1 MKILRPAISP
11 FASMAQRASLVAIV
25 STLCAAS
32 SFAAPV
38 HLRVDQRVDPL
49 GIDSAAPTL
58 SWQSD
63 SAAHNWTQSAYQ
75 ILVASSPAALHAG
88 HADVWDSGKKL
99 SSESVNVTYAGPAL
113 KSHQR
118 CYWAVRTWDGQGK
131 EERSSEAAW
140 WEMGLL
146 QTSDW
151 QAQWI
156 RRSDDEEKAVLKKIS
171 WIWLQDGDAE
181 RVPQAAE
188 AEFRYNL
195 NLAKLPGSATLHVLA
210 GGIFTTQVNGVVTG
224 HKDQWGS
231 FDRED
236 IRDQLHVGDNQIVI
250 HLETPKSNEA
260 NKTYRAALATALQL
274 TDGAGKTSWIES
286 GEGWEAR
293 SIKPVETKE
302 WAPAKQLGALADL
315 HFGVFTDRESPAAPP
330 DRIDSS
336 TALFRKQFTPSRKV
350 VSARLYIT
358 ALGSYEAF
366 LNGKPVSDFKLT
378 PGFTDY
384 RKRVLY
390 QTYDVTPLLVSGH
403 NTIATVLGAGWHGSP
418 LLWSGSHLFPGPDR
432 LRAQLELNFS
442 DGTHQVI
449 ATDSSWQTAASPIVS
464 SEIYGGEAY
473 DARLAVKGWNTSTS
487 PGTASWVPV
496 VVDDA
501 NTNILVTAQP
511 DRPVKPAETIA
522 PINVTMVG
530 SGKSQDAVFDMGQN
544 MVGVVT
550 LHVHGARGTTVKLRF
565 AERLNPDGTVYTEN
579 LRDADATDYYTLSGD
594 GDETWTPDFTFH
606 GFRYVQMSGYNGK
619 PPLSTI
625 VGHVLNSLPASPAIR
640 FESSSELLNKMSQ
653 LGLWGQRGNFLSI
666 PTDCPQRDER
676 MGWMGDAGAFWRT
689 GSYNFDIDAFSHKFM
704 LDVTDAQDSKGAFS
718 NISPDLLEGKQDHP
732 GAPGW
737 GDAGV
742 LVPFAT
748 WLQYGD
754 ASLIEKDWP
763 DMERWM
769 DFILRTNPNYIRE
782 KKLGDNFADWLAPD
796 PRTPSDLVATAYWAI
811 IARQMQTMAVALGRT
826 ADAEKYAALLSHIQS
841 AYQQKY
847 VHADGSVEGDTQTS
861 YVLTLYTGFAPKE
874 LEKSM
879 TDRLVRDIEAHHTHL
894 TTGFLGTPFLLS
906 VLEAQGRT
914 DVAYSLLL
922 TTTYPSWG
930 YMVDKGATTW
940 WERWNGDTGDP
951 AMNSY
956 NHYAFGSVMAWVFRR
971 VSGIDADPA
980 KPGFQHI
987 LISPHVEPGL
997 SHTHTEYDSVY
1008 GTIMTD
1014 WTKDANGQL
1023 QLSVNVPANTTATIS
1038 LPATSTSVVKQDGA
1052 QVTIPYKDG
1061 SMMREIGSGSYKFSI
1076 ESH

>member
-195 NLAKLPGSATLHVLA
+195 NLAKLPDSTTLHVLA

-350 VSARLYIT
+350 VSARLYVT

-366 LNGKPVSDFKLT
+366 LTTESAFCTRPTTSRRFSCQG
-378 PGFTDY
+378 
-384 RKRVLY
+384 
-390 QTYDVTPLLVSGH
+390 
-403 NTIATVLGAGWHGSP
+403 TIQSLP
-418 LLWSGSHLFPGPDR
+418 
-432 LRAQLELNFS
+432 
-442 DGTHQVI
+442 
-449 ATDSSWQTAASPIVS
+449 S
-464 SEIYGGEAY
+464 SE
-473 DARLAVKGWNTSTS
+473 
-487 PGTASWVPV
+487 PV
-496 VVDDA
+496 
-501 NTNILVTAQP
+501 
-511 DRPVKPAETIA
+511 
-522 PINVTMVG
+522 
-530 SGKSQDAVFDMGQN
+530 
-544 MVGVVT
+544 
-550 LHVHGARGTTVKLRF
+550 
-565 AERLNPDGTVYTEN
+565 GTVVRCSGRAHIYFPVPI
-579 LRDADATDYYTLSGD
+579 AYALS
-594 GDETWTPDFTFH
+594 W
-606 GFRYVQMSGYNGK
+606 S
-619 PPLSTI
+619 
-625 VGHVLNSLPASPAIR
+625 
-640 FESSSELLNKMSQ
+640 
-653 LGLWGQRGNFLSI
+653 
-666 PTDCPQRDER
+666 
-676 MGWMGDAGAFWRT
+676 
-689 GSYNFDIDAFSHKFM
+689 
-704 LDVTDAQDSKGAFS
+704 
-718 NISPDLLEGKQDHP
+718 
-732 GAPGW
+732 
-737 GDAGV
+737 
-742 LVPFAT
+742 
-748 WLQYGD
+748 
-754 ASLIEKDWP
+754 
-763 DMERWM
+763 
-769 DFILRTNPNYIRE
+769 
-782 KKLGDNFADWLAPD
+782 
-796 PRTPSDLVATAYWAI
+796 
-811 IARQMQTMAVALGRT
+811 
-826 ADAEKYAALLSHIQS
+826 
-841 AYQQKY
+841 
-847 VHADGSVEGDTQTS
+847 
-861 YVLTLYTGFAPKE
+861 
-874 LEKSM
+874 
-879 TDRLVRDIEAHHTHL
+879 
-894 TTGFLGTPFLLS
+894 
-906 VLEAQGRT
+906 
-914 DVAYSLLL
+914 
-922 TTTYPSWG
+922 
-930 YMVDKGATTW
+930 
-940 WERWNGDTGDP
+940 
-951 AMNSY
+951 
-956 NHYAFGSVMAWVFRR
+956 
-971 VSGIDADPA
+971 
-980 KPGFQHI
+980 
-987 LISPHVEPGL
+987 
-997 SHTHTEYDSVY
+997 
-1008 GTIMTD
+1008 
-1014 WTKDANGQL
+1014 
-1023 QLSVNVPANTTATIS
+1023 
-1038 LPATSTSVVKQDGA
+1038 
-1052 QVTIPYKDG
+1052 
-1061 SMMREIGSGSYKFSI
+1061 
-1076 ESH
+1076 